1 VRLRGRSARHCRRS
15 SPPSLHPSPSP
26 LTQPPLLRQR
36 TLPPCPPRRRAPGN
50 LQHFPNL
57 ETLILDK
64 NGLPGLLGFARNAN
78 LRQLWFNNNAAEDLV
93 DFCDQAAALFP
104 GLVWLSLMRNPAS
117 PPLVCT
123 SEEESAAAARYRLY
137 VIYRLPGLQFLDA
150 VQITRAERAEAAAK
164 GQFMAARK
172 PRPGTSGSAPLPSAG
187 SSTLFGF
194 LSGLGGGGGSGS
206 SGSSGSSSGGGSGE
220 AGAAGG
226 SSGGSTAAAAG
237 SSSGSSAGS
246 APKKPTAFIAVGRQE
261 YNGRNSEG
269 NRFIS
274 DKDL

>member
-1 VRLRGRSARHCRRS
+1 MSRASLPL
-15 SPPSLHPSPSP
+15 SPFT
-26 LTQPPLLRQR
+26 LTTHYTPPNPR
-36 TLPPCPPRRRAPGN
+36 PAPCPLPLFLHGRAPGN
-50 LQHFPNL
+50 LQHCPNL

-194 LSGLGGGGGSGS
+194 LSGLGGGGGS
-206 SGSSGSSSGGGSGE
+206 SGSSSSSGGSGGE

-226 SSGGSTAAAAG
+226 SSGGSSAGGGAAAAG